1 MEENKKFFAELEI
14 VRFEDTEVITASCG
28 MEMCT
33 YDCYCDGDMGCP
45 CEDDCVSECECENEV

>member
-14 VRFEDTEVITASCG
+14 VRFEDTEVITTSCG
-28 MEMCT
+28 

-45 CEDDCVSECECENEV
+45 CEDDCVSECECETEV

>member
-14 VRFEDTEVITASCG
+14 VRFEDTEVITTSCG

-33 YDCYCDGDMGCP
+33 YDC
-45 CEDDCVSECECENEV
+45 ECETEV